1 MRTVLVLGG
10 GPDRE
15 REVSVNSS
23 RGVADALRQAGFGV
37 NYQIIDRI
45 SREQLRALD
54 GDVIFPVLHGAFGE
68 GGPLQD
74 LLEQD
79 GRPFVGC
86 RAPAA
91 RLAMDKMATKMA
103 AARIGIPT
111 AESAVV
117 NRHDASLPFPPPLVM
132 KPIHDGSSVG
142 LHLCKDLAAY
152 HAARAQVDADIDLNP
167 GRAYMA
173 ERMISGSELTQ
184 GIVVGEAGEL
194 EPLDLIEIR
203 PAEGAYDYEA
213 KYLRNDTRYIVGPSL
228 DPECVATIRAWSLK
242 LAAAI
247 GVRHLC
253 RVDFLLEHST
263 RTPWL
268 LELNTMPGFTDHSLV
283 PMAAAHRG
291 VAMPALCARLV
302 NAALG

>member
-15 REVSVNSS
+15 REVSLNSS
-23 RGVADALRQAGFGV
+23 RAVADALRLAGFAV

-45 SREQLRALD
+45 TQGQLRALD
-54 GDVIFPVLHGAFGE
+54 GDAVFPVLHGAFGE

-86 RAPAA
+86 RGPAA
-91 RLAMDKMATKMA
+91 RLAMDKMATKLA
-103 AARIGIPT
+103 AARVGIPT
-111 AESAVV
+111 AEAAVV
-117 NRHDASLPFPPPLVM
+117 NRHDSSLPFPPPLVM

-142 LHLCKDLAAY
+142 LHLCKDHPAY
-152 HAARAQVDADIDLNP
+152 HAARAQVDADIDQHP

-173 ERMISGSELTQ
+173 ERMIAGSELTQ
-184 GIVVGEAGEL
+184 GLVVGESGEI

-213 KYLRNDTRYIVGPSL
+213 KYLRQDTRYIVGPSL
-228 DPECVATIRAWSLK
+228 DPECVAQIRAWSLK
-242 LAAAI
+242 LAVEI

-263 RTPWL
+263 KTPWL

-291 VAMPALCARLV
+291 IAMPALCARLV